1 MASCSMNTVEENR
14 MATLLYPM
22 VAEWDPDVR
31 AWSLLS
37 PDFPEIASVA
47 RSRAE
52 IGEQASDALW
62 TAIDARR
69 EDNEP
74 LPPPCDE
81 PWLLTKDWPMPAP
94 HLLFFVPVPA
104 ERPST
109 EAVRINVSLDK
120 RLLGQIDREAERR
133 GMTRSGFLAN
143 AAKRSL
149 RD

>member
-1 MASCSMNTVEENR
+1 

-22 VAEWDPDVR
+22 TAEWDPEAR

-47 RSRAE
+47 RSRDE

-69 EDNEP
+69 EDGEP
-74 LPPPCDE
+74 LPSPCAD
-81 PWLLTKDWPMPAP
+81 PGLLPKDWFASGQNL
-94 HLLFFVPVPA
+94 LLFVPIPA
-104 ERPST
+104 EPPPS
-109 EAVRINVSLDK
+109 EPVRINVSLEK
-120 RLLGQIDREAERR
+120 HLLGQIDREADRR
-133 GMTRSGFLAN
+133 GMTRSGFLAA

-149 RD
+149 RS

>member
-1 MASCSMNTVEENR
+1 

-22 VAEWDPDVR
+22 TAEWDPEAR

-47 RSRAE
+47 RSRDE

-69 EDNEP
+69 EDGEA
-74 LPPPCDE
+74 LPSPNAE
-81 PWLLTKDWPMPAP
+81 PWLLTKDWPAASMN
-94 HLLFFVPVPA
+94 LLFFVPVPA
-104 ERPST
+104 EPPPS
-109 EAVRINVSLDK
+109 EPVRINVSLEK
-120 RLLGQIDREAERR
+120 HLLGQIDREADRR
-133 GMTRSGFLAN
+133 GMTRSGFLAA

-149 RD
+149 RS

>member
-1 MASCSMNTVEENR
+1 MAACTVTEDH

-22 VAEWDPDVR
+22 IAEWDADAR

-47 RSRAE
+47 CQRDE

-74 LPPPCDE
+74 LPPPCAE
-81 PWLLTKDWPMPAP
+81 PWLLTKDWPVPAP
-94 HLLFFVPVPA
+94 HLLFFVPVPVEPPA
-104 ERPST
+104 T

-120 RLLGQIDREAERR
+120 HLLGQIDREADRR
-133 GMTRSGFLAN
+133 GMTRSGFLAD

-149 RD
+149 RS

>member
-1 MASCSMNTVEENR
+1 

-22 VAEWDPDVR
+22 TAEWDPDAR

-47 RSRAE
+47 RSRDE

-69 EDNEP
+69 EDDEP
-74 LPPPCDE
+74 LPPPSAE
-81 PWLLTKDWPMPAP
+81 PWLLTKDWPPSAQN
-94 HLLFFVPVPA
+94 LLLFVPVPS
-104 ERPST
+104 EPPPP
-109 EAVRINVSLDK
+109 EPVRVNISLDK
-120 RLLGQIDREAERR
+120 HLLGQIDREADRR
-133 GMTRSGFLAN
+133 GMTRSGFLAE

-149 RD
+149 RG